1 MIIQLAGAVLA
12 SVLGTAPGFAPRET
26 PVPPAA
32 PAYSE
37 PLADGP
43 LAEIWGGAEPAPTP
57 AAASVLSSTNTG
69 NTINAAGSVASGP
82 IDFSGA
88 ALQNFAGIG
97 NFVFNT
103 GNNNN
108 LEGSITVNVTMAP

>member
-12 SVLGTAPGFAPRET
+12 SVLGTASGIEPREA
-26 PVPPAA
+26 PAPSAA

-37 PLADGP
+37 PLGDGR

-69 NTINAAGSVASGP
+69 NTIKAAGSVASGP